1 MLFGTAQF
9 AIFLAALLLLLRLL
23 PRRAWNG
30 VLLGASLVFY
40 SLWIPAILPLL
51 LADIGINYVLLRR
64 MLEVRAP
71 ACMRIE
77 MESPRNAIRQVFGSP
92 LPAAIFSSSG
102 ESTDRRLSPT
112 VGARTRQAS
121 STCEASRS
129 VSTTATAKTT
139 AQRTPVSHFD
149 RKHRLPVRERLPY
162 DRPRSLDAPI
172 PLG

>member
-64 MLEVRAP
+64 MLEAAP
-71 ACMRIE
+71 GSRSRRGYLIACIVFTLGLLLYFKYAVFLL
-77 MESPRNAIRQVFGSP
+77 ESALPVLQAGSGST
-92 LPAAIFSSSG
+92 SSSP
-102 ESTDRRLSPT
+102 SA
-112 VGARTRQAS
+112 GAYFGAAAAVAGAFCWPSRCS
-121 STCEASRS
+121 SR
-129 VSTTATAKTT
+129 
-139 AQRTPVSHFD
+139 
-149 RKHRLPVRERLPY
+149 
-162 DRPRSLDAPI
+162 
-172 PLG
+172 